1 MDSLLKDFR
10 FALRGLV
17 RTPGFTV
24 AAVLALAL
32 GIGATTAIFSVVHA
46 VLLRSLGWG
55 EESRLVSVR
64 GNFPAQG
71 LIDIPISAAE
81 YYDLRTA
88 PFLQS
93 VGIYSNRAAALQ
105 GGDRSERVKAGYA
118 TGTFFSTLG
127 VQPALGRVFTAE
139 EEKEGAQESVM

>member
-71 LIDIPISAAE
+71 LTDIPISAAE
-81 YYDLRTA
+81 YYDLRRA
-88 PFLQS
+88 PFVQS
-93 VGIYSNRAAALQ
+93 VGIYSN
-105 GGDRSERVKAGYA
+105 
-118 TGTFFSTLG
+118 
-127 VQPALGRVFTAE
+127 
-139 EEKEGAQESVM
+139 